1 MISSTANL
9 SPKRSH
15 DIQNSSPFLSTKRI
29 RSDSVVS
36 DSFTDGNLSLNDHF
50 DDDQAAQDIVN
61 DKRNSTHSNLPI
73 PPSNRN
79 LTVSETSSNE
89 VEEISEEIGEGF
101 IQPITEFKIGIATL
115 AQLALN
121 KSPIRSSDENIL
133 DIHLPL
139 KPLAATPLIV
149 KTFVNSSSES
159 SIEDEGET
167 RWKAKEIVLLPVNQK
182 KRSWLETIMN

>member
-79 LTVSETSSNE
+79 LSVSETSSNE